1 MKEEIASMAMKHHR
15 LQTLFLSVLLVYLI
29 YALALVVAPVG
40 LYSKGIAVFFAGG
53 PVGMLLY
60 HVWRK
65 MRDIEHA
72 AGQV

>member
-1 MKEEIASMAMKHHR
+1 MAMKHHR
-15 LQTLFLSVLLVYLI
+15 LQTLFLSVLLVYSI

-40 LYSKGIAVFFAGG
+40 LYFKGIAVFFAGG

-65 MRDIEHA
+65 MRDIENA
-72 AGQV
+72 TRQT